1 MLRLEGLCVTYGAVQ
16 AVRAL
21 DLTVKAGEM
30 VALLGPNGAGKSST
44 IGAVTGL
51 VPSRG
56 RVLLDGQDISQLPA
70 EARVLCILSEEAEA

>member
-30 VALLGPNGAGKSST
+30 VALLGPNGAGKSR
-44 IGAVTGL
+44 
-51 VPSRG
+51 PS
-56 RVLLDGQDISQLPA
+56 
-70 EARVLCILSEEAEA
+70 AR